1 MIAGVDGCHGGWIA
15 AIRAGQNTRLEFFET
30 LDHLLRDEALTGAVI
45 DMPIGLPDLS
55 PRPCDLSAR
64 QLLRGP
70 RASSVFPAPIRSMLA
85 ARDQKEASDL
95 RYAAEGKRCSVQLA
109 AILPKIRQIDQLMTP
124 EMQLRV
130 REGHPEVTFAL
141 MNDDHPMLFPKRLQ
155 AGRVE
160 RIALL
165 RSSFPDL
172 ATRLADVGPLSGDAI
187 DAYAMLWTAQ
197 RMVAGS
203 ARVLTQDGEVDSR
216 GLRME
221 IVA

>member
-1 MIAGVDGCHGGWIA
+1 
-15 AIRAGQNTRLEFFET
+15 
-30 LDHLLRDEALTGAVI
+30 
-45 DMPIGLPDLS
+45 
-55 PRPCDLSAR
+55 
-64 QLLRGP
+64 
-70 RASSVFPAPIRSMLA
+70 MLA

-130 REGHPEVTFAL
+130 REGHPEVTFAV

-165 RSSFPDL
+165 SSSFPDL
-172 ATRLADVGPLSGDAI
+172 ATRLAEVGPLSGDAI